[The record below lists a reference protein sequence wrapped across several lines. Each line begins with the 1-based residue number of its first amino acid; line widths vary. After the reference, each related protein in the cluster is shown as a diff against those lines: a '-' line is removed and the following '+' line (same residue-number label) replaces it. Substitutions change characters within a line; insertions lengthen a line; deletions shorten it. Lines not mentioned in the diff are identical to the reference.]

1 MKKTGTT
8 KDDFEMIE
16 INEAF
21 SVVVLANIKVVIDYF
36 FPSMDWVFIIKAP

>member
-8 KDDFEMIE
+8 KNDFEMIE

-21 SVVVLANIKVVIDYF
+21 SVVVLANIKVMYDY
-36 FPSMDWVFIIKAP
+36 SNLYAEYSLLIN